1 MPTIGRVG
9 PALAPM
15 MRLGFGAVD
24 VKALDAAFPFDYEAK
39 AQAQLTKARQLTIG
53 IVGFGTFGQFLAQRL
68 IQAGHK
74 VCMLSVILSTS
85 AAPWLWEARPS
96 QISAAVSDP
105 RAATVA
111 STGASAPRISRGP
124 SRNLQASPTGVAD
137 EL

>member
-1 MPTIGRVG
+1 
-9 PALAPM
+9 M

-74 VCMLSVILSTS
+74 VCMLSVISRTF
-85 AAPWLWEARPS
+85 AAP
-96 QISAAVSDP
+96 
-105 RAATVA
+105 
-111 STGASAPRISRGP
+111 
-124 SRNLQASPTGVAD
+124 
-137 EL
+137 